1 MPPAI
6 LNDSED
12 EDGDVVF
19 DDGDHESLSRSS
31 GDQVA
36 KIAGLDGTRE
46 SAEQSTGSTGMHCL
60 CHITVTRY

>member
-1 MPPAI
+1 MSPAT

-19 DDGDHESLSRSS
+19 DDGNDRSLSRSS

-36 KIAGLDGTRE
+36 NIPDLDGTRD
-46 SAEQSTGSTGMHCL
+46 STEQSTGSTGMRRISHC
-60 CHITVTRY
+60 HVDN